1 MSKTEKTT
9 TNLGVVDLGKID
21 LLVEQ
26 GHYSNRTDFIKT
38 AVRNQLSRHSEEIQ
52 NTITK
57 KNFAVGIL
65 YISKDDL
72 ETYLL
77 KNQQVDIK
85 VIGKL
90 IFNDDITPELAVNA
104 IRSIKILGSISASP
118 EVAGALEEK
127 ISKML

>member
-1 MSKTEKTT
+1 MSKTEKIT

-26 GHYSNRTDFIKT
+26 GHYSNRTDFVKT
-38 AVRNQLSRHSEEIQ
+38 AVRNQLARHSDEIQ

-57 KNFAVGIL
+57 KNFAVGIQH
-65 YISKDDL
+65 ISKNYL
-72 ETYLL
+72 ESCLL
-77 KNQQVDIK
+77 KNQKVELK

-90 IFNDDITPELAVNA
+90 ILDDKITPELAVNA
-104 IRSIKILGSISASP
+104 IKSIQILGSISATP
-118 EVAGALEEK
+118 EVAGALEER